1 MRYISGADI
10 SRTYFFSVVETGQGY
25 SGRIFI
31 HESAVVRDLDV
42 RHICLHRRQCRIVP
56 GESVQSVRVAY

>member
-1 MRYISGADI
+1 MCGIYRALIYHAHI
-10 SRTYFFSVVETGQGY
+10 FSAVETGQGY